1 MVFKVE
7 LVVVKVIDLSV
18 DVVKNSYYVFVDEV
32 VVVDEVGVFGMVVYN
47 V

>member
-7 LVVVKVIDLSV
+7 LAVVKVIDLSV